1 MNRMGQSGSGLFML
15 VASLLA
21 CGILLTG
28 CDRKSQRDGSART
41 SGPVASTDPPMPMYN
56 DVNVLTYHNDNART
70 GQYLNESVL
79 TPRNV
84 SAASFGKVG
93 FLPVQGLVDAE
104 PLYVEKLVIND
115 TPHRV
120 ILVATEH
127 DLVYAFDADT
137 FTQLW
142 RVSLLGAREITSD
155 NRGCQQVTPE
165 IGVTSTPVI
174 DLKAGPHG
182 TIYVVAMSK
191 DHEGHYFQRL
201 HALDIATGAEMH
213 NSPMTIEATFPGS
226 GSGSKNGR
234 VIFDPKQYKD
244 RAALLLASGVIYT
257 TWASHC
263 DDDPYTGWVI
273 GYDESTL
280 NQAGVLN
287 LTANGTEAAIWMTG
301 DGPAADPAGN
311 VYLLTG
317 NGTFDTM
324 LDPSGFPAQGDYGNA
339 FVKLG
344 MRGGRLSVIDY
355 FTMHDTIAQSEQDE
369 DLGSGGILLLP
380 DMMDSSKRVR
390 HLAIGAGKD
399 QIIYTVDRDSMGK
412 FNPTEDRVFE
422 KDIWALSGMEFAS
435 PAYFNNTVYY
445 GAYKDSLKA
454 FPITNGILP
463 RLPSSQTSKKF
474 DYPGITP
481 SISGN
486 GTSNGI
492 VWAVENSVPATLHAY
507 AATDLSQELYNSN
520 QAGPR
525 DQFGHNKF
533 IAPMIADGKVYVGT
547 PTGVIVFG
555 LLK

>member
-1 MNRMGQSGSGLFML
+1 ML
-15 VASLLA
+15 VTSLLA

-115 TPHRV
+115 TLHRV

-263 DDDPYTGWVI
+263 DNDPYTGWVI

-287 LTANGTEAAIWMTG
+287 LTANGTKAAIWMTG

-317 NGTFDTM
+317 NGTFDTT

-412 FNPTEDRVFE
+412 FNATEDKVFE
-422 KDIWALSGMEFAS
+422 KDIWALGGMEFAS

-445 GAYKDSLKA
+445 GAYKDYLRA
-454 FPITNGILP
+454 FPIANGVLP
-463 RLPSSQTSKKF
+463 RLPASQTSKKF

-481 SISGN
+481 SISAN

-507 AATDLSQELYNSN
+507 AAADLSNEIYNSN
-520 QAGPR
+520 QAGAR
-525 DQFGHNKF
+525 NQFGHNKF